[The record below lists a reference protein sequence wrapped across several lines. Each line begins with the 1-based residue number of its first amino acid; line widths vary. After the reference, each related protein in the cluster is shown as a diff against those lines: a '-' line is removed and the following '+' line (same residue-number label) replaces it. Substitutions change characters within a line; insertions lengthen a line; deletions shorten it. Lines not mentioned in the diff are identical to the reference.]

1 MITTHSQ
8 RLRFPAK
15 IAITNPQVILKE
27 KYVNSDEYSF
37 YAETVVGEFYR
48 IIPTTGREVE
58 FFENCIQYD
67 EIFAP
72 ATGNGVIVRADV
84 IDAIDPPAK
93 NLK

>member
-1 MITTHSQ
+1 MIATHKQ

-15 IAITNPQVILKE
+15 IAIVNPQVILKE
-27 KYVNSDEYSF
+27 KYANSDEYSF
-37 YAETVVGEFYR
+37 YAETVIGDFYR
-48 IIPTTGREVE
+48 IIPTTAREVE
-58 FFENCIQYD
+58 FFENCQKYS

-84 IDAIDPPAK
+84 IDTIDPPIK